1 MTTKYVGILNVWAN
15 DFEFFVYGCK
25 THIEEFV
32 EAIKKDRKYQLQVL
46 DHGSLKKEDRNYGKD
61 CAFESSG
68 EGFADYFALVAW
80 KVVRYDTPV
89 TLGEEMTA

>member
-1 MTTKYVGILNVWAN
+1 MATKYVGTLNVWAN
-15 DFEFFVYGCK
+15 NFEFFVYGCK
-25 THIEEFV
+25 AHIEEFV
-32 EAIKKDRKYQLQVL
+32 EAIKKDRKYQLEVL

-61 CAFESSG
+61 CAFENSG

-89 TLGEEMTA
+89 MRGEELTA

>member
-1 MTTKYVGILNVWAN
+1 MATKYVGTLNVWAN
-15 DFEFFVYGCK
+15 NFEFFVYGCK

-32 EAIKKDRKYQLQVL
+32 EAIKKDRRYQLQVL

-61 CAFESSG
+61 CAFENSG
-68 EGFADYFALVAW
+68 KGFADNFVLVAW